1 MREVFTIVECRT
13 TKLPVY
19 VLQDEHGERLKG
31 TFYEAE
37 LQKVVTSA
45 KKVYKIESVLDER
58 KKGHSTQYLVKWE
71 GYPSSFNTWLSAR
84 DLRKYKG

>member
-1 MREVFTIVECRT
+1 M
-13 TKLPVY
+13 TKPPVY

-31 TFYEAE
+31 TFYEEE

-45 KKVYKIESVLDER
+45 KKVYKIERILEQR
-58 KKGHSTQYLVKWE
+58 KKGQNTQYLVKWE
-71 GYPSSFNTWLSAR
+71 GYPSSFNTWLGAR